1 MSTRTTSLASTNL
14 RHSPRS
20 ILARSYTCRMLP
32 DDVSH
37 SLKKAWIVACNSRLA
52 CSPNPASLS
61 AERKLATART
71 FVSSAWAS
79 DDSPL
84 STEPATVADALP
96 RA

>member
-1 MSTRTTSLASTNL
+1 MTNL

-37 SLKKAWIVACNSRLA
+37 SLKKAWIVKFNSRFA

-61 AERKLATART
+61 AKRKLATART
-71 FVSSAWAS
+71 FVSSALTYSGGTANGFACV
-79 DDSPL
+79 L
-84 STEPATVADALP
+84 EL
-96 RA
+96 